1 MSVFPIQDTREG
13 RALEDHLVPCSSCG
27 HVTKAASGIQGAN
40 GLAGSKIQAPG
51 LPGWGGVPGHHFLK
65 RQLYTCPTLR
75 HRSLSPAL
83 DNPLI
88 LHGCNLSAAV
98 MWGFCVEG
106 GQFL

>member
-1 MSVFPIQDTREG
+1 MSVFPTQDTREG

-27 HVTKAASGIQGAN
+27 HVTKGASSIQGAN

-51 LPGWGGVPGHHFLK
+51 LPGCGGAPGHHFLK
-65 RQLYTCPTLR
+65 RQLYTCQTLR

-88 LHGCNLSAAV
+88 LCGCNLSAAV
-98 MWGFCVEG
+98 MWGFCVEE